1 MKAAMIACVG
11 LLLVFACLHAY
22 ALATHAPITGSTS
35 PAITHT
41 IVRINQ
47 LSPSQYTSSQQY
59 YVTLARQD
67 AVNAGI
73 NPTIFVRQMN
83 EESGFNPD
91 AVSPA
96 GAVGI
101 AQFMPQTAQGLGI
114 DPHNPVQSLQGAARL
129 MRRYLDR
136 YQGSY
141 AMALACYNA
150 GCAAVSYAVAHGG
163 ANWQSW
169 LPTETRRYIHTILG
183 G

>member
-1 MKAAMIACVG
+1 MKALETLFLAVGG
-11 LLLVFACLHAY
+11 LLVVVVLVAMQ
-22 ALATHAPITGSTS
+22 
-35 PAITHT
+35 THT
-41 IVRINQ
+41 TMVQ
-47 LSPSQYTSSQQY
+47 APVSSQQY

-83 EESGFNPD
+83 EESGFNPNV
-91 AVSPA
+91 VSPT

-101 AQFMPQTAQGLGI
+101 AQFEPATAQGLGI

-141 AMALACYNA
+141 AEALACYN
-150 GCAAVSYAVAHGG
+150 GGPGAVSYAVAHGG